1 MNKINFKISEL
12 KYKLLTI
19 DELIINLD
27 RLTRFKLPEESFYR
41 VFSSVILKC
50 LLKPS
55 FSKSDIEKLPAGVIS
70 QIVCEIWNK
79 SVKTLFNLP
88 EDYCENFN
96 PVSFPADYSFCN
108 KDEFTRKLIDTRLF
122 VRPILN
128 EIVFD
133 NASSNL
139 KFLIKSTDLTSES
152 EIIECRRVNAL
163 KFPISKLV
171 IVEGI
176 TEEILLPVFAKKV
189 GYDFDKLGIYILGA
203 GGKSKSPSLY
213 FKLKNNLKIPVA
225 LLFDNDAKEIAESL
239 KNSLSPKDEVFVIE
253 KGEFEDIISVN
264 LIKRTLNSVYEPASG
279 LNIAELRLSQR
290 MTDNIASFYRTRH
303 LGEFKKSSFS
313 KIIAENIKY
322 NTDISCEVKD
332 LILKLVKGL

>member
-55 FSKSDIEKLPAGVIS
+55 FSKSDIEKLPAEVIS

-79 SVKTLFNLP
+79 SVKNLFNIP
-88 EDYCENFN
+88 EDYFENFN
-96 PVSFPADYSFCN
+96 PVSFLADYSFCN

-128 EIVFD
+128 AIVFD
-133 NASSNL
+133 NVSSNL

-163 KFPISKLV
+163 KFPIRKLV

-239 KNSLSPKDEVFVIE
+239 KNSLLQKDEVFVIE

-264 LIKRTLNSVYEPASG
+264 LIKRTLNGVYEPASG

-322 NTDISCEVKD
+322 NTDISCEIRD